1 MDDPTVDPLAAA
13 QERLAREL
21 ERSPDDLELARFL
34 DPGPAR
40 AAVRERPQDS
50 CLELAL
56 LAFTD
61 AAQAR

>member
-13 QERLAREL
+13 RERLARQL
-21 ERSPDDLELARFL
+21 ERSPDDVELARFL
-34 DPGPAR
+34 DPEPPR
-40 AAVRERPQDS
+40 AARERPQDP

-56 LAFTD
+56 LDFTD